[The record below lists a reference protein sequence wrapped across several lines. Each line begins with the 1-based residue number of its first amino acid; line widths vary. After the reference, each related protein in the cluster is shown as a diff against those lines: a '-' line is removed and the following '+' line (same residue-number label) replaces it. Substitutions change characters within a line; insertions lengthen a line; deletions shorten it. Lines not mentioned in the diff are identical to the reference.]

1 MNRQFSVVLRFAIAL
16 RERLVND
23 LAVERH
29 LWVCLGKLRR
39 KNIFMPVMMDDYR
52 VLHRSSSKFFQKPE
66 CYLEQTQFLT
76 ENLFQ
81 QISSF
86 LAEASPYNLHQET

>member
-29 LWVCLGKLRR
+29 LWVCLEKLRQ

-52 VLHRSSSKFFQKPE
+52 VLHRSPLELLQKSK
-66 CYLEQTQFLT
+66 C
-76 ENLFQ
+76 
-81 QISSF
+81 
-86 LAEASPYNLHQET
+86 